1 MDLSPAVVTRAELY
15 EQVWAKPMLKL
26 ATEYRITATGLAKVC
41 RKANIPVPPRGYWN
55 KLKAGK
61 PVMKRSPLPPGG
73 DGRGE
78 RISIQPSSP
87 SPGIDP
93 VVDARTAA
101 EQQPENRIQ
110 VSDQLRK
117 PHPLIQ
123 DASAALSKARA
134 DKVGLAGANN
144 GGNTTAPILDIV
156 VSPAARHRALRLLD
170 ALLKA
175 LEARGYAVSAHGVTI
190 EGQIVPLG
198 VVEKQDRKL
207 HVPTAAETA
216 QKRQYPPTR
225 IPNWDY
231 APNGRLSIHTS
242 AYVWWRKDLRK
253 RWSDGRTARLED
265 MLNDIVAELVA
276 IGAALRQRDDE
287 QRREAEARAE
297 QERQR
302 QERARQ
308 ARMEKARRENLVATT
323 EAWTTA
329 ERIRHLVAEVE
340 RRVASTSTAASDE
353 VQTWIA
359 WATGVANDLDPL
371 AAGLDKLLQ
380 KHQQVADAAEKPPAY
395 GYNSYA

>member
-73 DGRGE
+73 DGRAK
-78 RISIQPSSP
+78 ISIQPSRP

-101 EQQPENRIQ
+101 EQQLENRIQ
-110 VSDQLRK
+110 VSDRARK

-123 DASAALSKARA
+123 DASAALSKARP
-134 DKVGLAGANN
+134 DRVGLAGANN
-144 GGNTTAPILDIV
+144 SGNTTAPILDIV

-190 EGQIVPLG
+190 EGEIVPLG

-265 MLNDIVAELVA
+265 MLNDIVVGLVA
-276 IGAALRQRDDE
+276 IGAALRQRADE
-287 QRREAEARAE
+287 QRRKPQHGLNRNGRGKNGRDKPAW
-297 QERQR
+297 
-302 QERARQ
+302 
-308 ARMEKARRENLVATT
+308 KKHVAT
-323 EAWTTA
+323 
-329 ERIRHLVAEVE
+329 ISSPLPVAA
-340 RRVASTSTAASDE
+340 RNR
-353 VQTWIA
+353 
-359 WATGVANDLDPL
+359 N
-371 AAGLDKLLQ
+371 
-380 KHQQVADAAEKPPAY
+380 VADAQSRAVSDA
-395 GYNSYA
+395 N